1 MILVIFTGLF
11 KEFLLVFSIIII
23 HELGHLFSA
32 VYYKWDIDKISIYP
46 YGGCVSFNEKL
57 NRPIREEFIILI
69 MGPLVQVFY
78 LLVFYLFFR
87 FGFVSFKTF
96 VLFKTYNF
104 TLLCFNLLPI
114 YPLDGG
120 RIVNLLF
127 NFFLPYRKCNFLIIV
142 ISILF
147 IFIVIVNCSS
157 VNLVM
162 MMVFVLSEVFVFIKQ
177 QDYLYNKFLLER
189 FLFNFSF
196 YRVRVIKNKN
206 NFYRGKR
213 HVLYNNFKYVT
224 EKEYLKGRYR

>member
-206 NFYRGKR
+206 NFYYK
-213 HVLYNNFKYVT
+213 
-224 EKEYLKGRYR
+224 LK

>member
-162 MMVFVLSEVFVFIKQ
+162 MMVFV
-177 QDYLYNKFLLER
+177 YNKFLLER